1 MITTEQFE
9 HKLIEYLDG
18 ELSDAEK
25 REVEEYLQAHPE
37 AIDLKGDFSLL
48 CGAGKSIREST
59 FPADLLLEANRKL
72 AARLADS
79 RQEHVASTPIASNN
93 GSPETTPSRTWLP
106 NWRRRF
112 RPPVLAA
119 ALAALAI
126 LFVGVTQ
133 RAALADIANSLL
145 QRIVVT
151 FNDEPLSDS
160 QQQTFDELVEI
171 TETVDED
178 GEQVVTIN
186 VPTDQILQELGDEGG
201 ALKVRVI
208 GEQISE
214 AEVESANAFLDSF
227 ETALTTALH
236 RDHDHDIDR
245 AITISAVG
253 VPHTVY
259 EGSSDSTTVGEAI
272 FLGDITKLNLNS
284 LNLDSLRTVS
294 DSLIAAG
301 AAKIVSPSA
310 AKIGTQSPGVTEDKS
325 WGDIKKAAGS
335 TTDDAP

>member
-37 AIDLKGDFSLL
+37 VIELKGDFSLL
-48 CGAGKSIREST
+48 CAAGKSIREST

-72 AARLADS
+72 AARLDDS
-79 RQEHVASTPIASNN
+79 RQEHVAPIPVASSN
-93 GSPETTPSRTWLP
+93 GSPETVPSRTLLS
-106 NWRRRF
+106 NLRRRF

-119 ALAALAI
+119 ALAALA
-126 LFVGVTQ
+126 LLLVGAVTQ
-133 RAALADIANSLL
+133 RAALADIASSLL
-145 QRIVVT
+145 QRIAVT
-151 FNDEPLSDS
+151 FNDESLSDS

-171 TETVDED
+171 TETVDEHGD
-178 GEQVVTIN
+178 QVVTIN
-186 VPTDQILQELGDEGG
+186 ADSDQLSEEFGDGV
-201 ALKVRVI
+201 LKVRVI

-236 RDHDHDIDR
+236 HDHDIDQ
-245 AITISAVG
+245 AIVISAVG
-253 VPHTVY
+253 VPHTVH
-259 EGSSDSTTVGEAI
+259 EGSSDLKVGKAI
-272 FLGDITKLNLNS
+272 FLGDITQLNLDS
-284 LNLDSLRTVS
+284 LNLDSLQAVS

-301 AAKIVSPSA
+301 AAKISSPS
-310 AKIGTQSPGVTEDKS
+310 PDVTEDKS
-325 WGDIKKAAGS
+325 WGDIKKAVGS

>member
-37 AIDLKGDFSLL
+37 AIDLKGDFSRL
-48 CGAGKSIREST
+48 CAAGKSIREST

-79 RQEHVASTPIASNN
+79 RQENVASIPVASSN
-93 GSPETTPSRTWLP
+93 GSPETAPSQTWLP

-119 ALAALAI
+119 VLAALAI

-133 RAALADIANSLL
+133 RAALADIASSLL
-145 QRIVVT
+145 QRITVT
-151 FNDEPLSDS
+151 FNDESLSDS
-160 QQQTFDELVEI
+160 QQQAFGELVEI
-171 TETVDED
+171 TETVDENGD
-178 GEQVVTIN
+178 QVVTLN
-186 VPTDQILQELGDEGG
+186 TDSDQLSEEFGDGV
-201 ALKVRVI
+201 LKVRVF
-208 GEQISE
+208 GEQISD

-227 ETALTTALH
+227 ETALETALL

-245 AITISAVG
+245 SITISAVG

-259 EGSSDSTTVGEAI
+259 EGNSDSTTVGEAI
-272 FLGDITKLNLNS
+272 FLGDITQLDLNS

-301 AAKIVSPSA
+301 AAKIVSPSP
-310 AKIGTQSPGVTEDKS
+310 SVTEDKS
-325 WGDIKKAAGS
+325 WGDIKKAVGS
-335 TTDDAP
+335 TTDDSP

>member
-25 REVEEYLQAHPE
+25 REVENYLQAHPE
-37 AIDLKGDFSLL
+37 AINLKGDFSRL
-48 CGAGKSIREST
+48 CAAGRSIREST

-72 AARLADS
+72 AARLVDS
-79 RQEHVASTPIASNN
+79 RHKNVAPIPVASSN
-93 GSPETTPSRTWLP
+93 GSPETVPSRTLLS

-145 QRIVVT
+145 QRITVT
-151 FNDEPLSDS
+151 FNDESLSDS
-160 QQQTFDELVEI
+160 QQQAFDELVEI
-171 TETVDED
+171 TETVDENGD
-178 GEQVVTIN
+178 QVVTIN
-186 VPTDQILQELGDEGG
+186 ADSDQLSEEFGDGV
-201 ALKVRVI
+201 LKVRVI
-208 GEQISE
+208 GEQISD

-236 RDHDHDIDR
+236 RDHDHDIDQ
-245 AITISAVG
+245 AIVISAAG
-253 VPHTVY
+253 VPHGVY
-259 EGSSDSTTVGEAI
+259 EGSSDSTKEVKAL
-272 FLGDITKLNLNS
+272 FLGDITQLNLNS
-284 LNLDSLRTVS
+284 LNLDSLQAVS

-301 AAKIVSPSA
+301 AAKIVSPS
-310 AKIGTQSPGVTEDKS
+310 PGVAEDKS
-325 WGDIKKAAGS
+325 WGDIKRAAGS
-335 TTDDAP
+335 TTDDSP

>member
-48 CGAGKSIREST
+48 CAAGRSIRESA

-79 RQEHVASTPIASNN
+79 RQEDVAPISVASDN
-93 GSPETTPSRTWLP
+93 GSPETVPNRTLLS
-106 NWRRRF
+106 NRRRRL

-119 ALAALAI
+119 VLAALAI
-126 LFVGVTQ
+126 LTVGAVTQ
-133 RAALADIANSLL
+133 RAALADIASSLL

-171 TETVDED
+171 TETVDENGD
-178 GEQVVTIN
+178 QVVTIN

-208 GEQISE
+208 GDQISD
-214 AEVESANAFLDSF
+214 AEVERTNAFLDSF
-227 ETALTTALH
+227 ETALETAMG
-236 RDHDHDIDR
+236 IDKGVM
-245 AITISAVG
+245 IGAVG
-253 VPHTVY
+253 VPHVVDG
-259 EGSSDSTTVGEAI
+259 GSADLKVGKVGKAI
-272 FLGDITKLNLNS
+272 FLGDITQLNLDS
-284 LNLDSLRTVS
+284 LNLDSLQTVS

-301 AAKIVSPSA
+301 AAKIVSPS
-310 AKIGTQSPGVTEDKS
+310 PGVTEDKS
-325 WGDIKKAAGS
+325 WGDIKRAAGS
-335 TTDDAP
+335 TTDDSP

>member
-25 REVEEYLQAHPE
+25 REVEKYLQAHPE

-48 CGAGKSIREST
+48 CAAGKSIREST

-72 AARLADS
+72 AARLDDS
-79 RQEHVASTPIASNN
+79 RQEHVAPIPVASSN
-93 GSPETTPSRTWLP
+93 GSPEITPSRPLLS

-119 ALAALAI
+119 LAALAI
-126 LFVGVTQ
+126 LLVGAVTQ

-145 QRIVVT
+145 QRIAVT

-171 TETVDED
+171 TETVHDNGD
-178 GEQVVTIN
+178 QAVTIN
-186 VPTDQILQELGDEGG
+186 FGGATEATVDQILQELGDEDGVLSVVISG
-201 ALKVRVI
+201 DSSAVFSDLDSDSIVVNLISSRAALDLFSAASPDDITEEDGVLILKV
-208 GEQISE
+208 
-214 AEVESANAFLDSF
+214 D
-227 ETALTTALH
+227 
-236 RDHDHDIDR
+236 
-245 AITISAVG
+245 
-253 VPHTVY
+253 P
-259 EGSSDSTTVGEAI
+259 
-272 FLGDITKLNLNS
+272 
-284 LNLDSLRTVS
+284 DSL
-294 DSLIAAG
+294 
-301 AAKIVSPSA
+301 PPA
-310 AKIGTQSPGVTEDKS
+310 AKIGSQSPGVTEGKS

-335 TTDDAP
+335 STDHTH

>member
-37 AIDLKGDFSLL
+37 AIELKGDFSRL
-48 CGAGKSIREST
+48 CAAGKSIREST

-72 AARLADS
+72 AVRLADP
-79 RQEHVASTPIASNN
+79 RREDVAPTPIAFGN
-93 GSPETTPSRTWLP
+93 GSLESAPSQTLQS
-106 NWRRRF
+106 NWRRRL

-126 LFVGVTQ
+126 LLVGVVTQ

-145 QRIVVT
+145 QRITVT
-151 FNDEPLSDS
+151 FNNEPLSDS

-171 TETVDED
+171 TETVDEN

-201 ALKVRVI
+201 ALNVRII

-214 AEVESANAFLDSF
+214 AEVERANAFLDSF
-227 ETALTTALH
+227 ETALKTAHDLY
-236 RDHDHDIDR
+236 HDHDIDR
-245 AITISAVG
+245 AIMISAVG
-253 VPHTVY
+253 VPHTVH
-259 EGSSDSTTVGEAI
+259 EGSSDLKVGKAI
-272 FLGDITKLNLNS
+272 FLGDITQLNLNS
-284 LNLDSLRTVS
+284 LNLDSLETVS

-301 AAKIVSPSA
+301 AAKIVSPS
-310 AKIGTQSPGVTEDKS
+310 PGVTEDKS
-325 WGDIKKAAGS
+325 WGDIKRAVGS
-335 TTDDAP
+335 TTDDSP

>member
-48 CGAGKSIREST
+48 CAAGKSIRESN

-79 RQEHVASTPIASNN
+79 RPEDATSTPVASSN
-93 GSPETTPSRTWLP
+93 GSPETAPSRTWLP
-106 NWRRRF
+106 NWRRRL

-119 ALAALAI
+119 VLAALAI
-126 LFVGVTQ
+126 LLVGVVTQ

-160 QQQTFDELVEI
+160 QQQAFGELVEI
-171 TETVDED
+171 TETVDENGD
-178 GEQVVTIN
+178 QVVTLN
-186 VPTDQILQELGDEGG
+186 VPTDQILQELGDG
-201 ALKVRVI
+201 ALKV
-208 GEQISE
+208 
-214 AEVESANAFLDSF
+214 
-227 ETALTTALH
+227 
-236 RDHDHDIDR
+236 
-245 AITISAVG
+245 
-253 VPHTVY
+253 
-259 EGSSDSTTVGEAI
+259 
-272 FLGDITKLNLNS
+272 
-284 LNLDSLRTVS
+284 
-294 DSLIAAG
+294 
-301 AAKIVSPSA
+301 
-310 AKIGTQSPGVTEDKS
+310 
-325 WGDIKKAAGS
+325 
-335 TTDDAP
+335 

>member
-9 HKLIEYLDG
+9 NRLIEYLDG
-18 ELSDAEK
+18 ELSDAEN
-25 REVEEYLQAHPE
+25 REMEEYLQAHPE

-48 CGAGKSIREST
+48 SAAGKSIREST

-93 GSPETTPSRTWLP
+93 GSPETVPSRTWLP

-145 QRIVVT
+145 QRVTVT
-151 FNDEPLSDS
+151 FNDEPLSDA

-171 TETVDED
+171 TETVGEN

-186 VPTDQILQELGDEGG
+186 VPDQILQELGDEGG
-201 ALKVRVI
+201 ALNVRVL
-208 GEQISE
+208 GDQISD
-214 AEVESANAFLDSF
+214 AEVEKANAFLDSF
-227 ETALTTALH
+227 ETALTTAFELH
-236 RDHDHDIDR
+236 HDHDIDR
-245 AITISAVG
+245 STMISVAG
-253 VPHTVY
+253 VPHTVF
-259 EGSSDSTTVGEAI
+259 EGKSDSTKEVKAI
-272 FLGDITKLNLNS
+272 FLGDITQLDLNS
-284 LNLDSLRTVS
+284 LNLDSLQTVS

-301 AAKIVSPSA
+301 AAKIVSPS
-310 AKIGTQSPGVTEDKS
+310 PGVVEDQS
-325 WGDIKKAAGS
+325 WGDIKKAVGS
-335 TTDDAP
+335 STDDSP

>member
-9 HKLIEYLDG
+9 LKLIEYLDG

-48 CGAGKSIREST
+48 CAAGKSIREST

-72 AARLADS
+72 AARLADQ
-79 RQEHVASTPIASNN
+79 RREDVASTPVESYN
-93 GSPETTPSRTWLP
+93 GSPRTVPSRTRLS

-126 LFVGVTQ
+126 LLVGAVTQ
-133 RAALADIANSLL
+133 RAALADIASSLL

-151 FNDEPLSDS
+151 FNDESLSDS

-171 TETVDED
+171 TETVDENGD
-178 GEQVVTIN
+178 QVVTIN
-186 VPTDQILQELGDEGG
+186 ADSDQLSEEFGDGV
-201 ALKVRVI
+201 LKVRVI

-227 ETALTTALH
+227 ETALITALH
-236 RDHDHDIDR
+236 RDHDHDIDQ
-245 AITISAVG
+245 AIVISAAG
-253 VPHTVY
+253 VPH
-259 EGSSDSTTVGEAI
+259 GAMKEAPI
-272 FLGDITKLNLNS
+272 QQRK
-284 LNLDSLRTVS
+284 
-294 DSLIAAG
+294 
-301 AAKIVSPSA
+301 
-310 AKIGTQSPGVTEDKS
+310 
-325 WGDIKKAAGS
+325 
-335 TTDDAP
+335 

>member
-1 MITTEQFE
+1 MITTKQFE
-9 HKLIEYLDG
+9 HRLLEYLDG

-37 AIDLKGDFSLL
+37 AIGLEGDFSLL
-48 CGAGKSIREST
+48 CAAGRSIREST

-79 RQEHVASTPIASNN
+79 RHENVAPIPVASHN

-145 QRIVVT
+145 QRISVT

-160 QQQTFDELVEI
+160 QQQAFDEVVEI
-171 TETVDED
+171 TETLDENGD
-178 GEQVVTIN
+178 QVVTLN
-186 VPTDQILQELGDEGG
+186 VESDQLSEEFGDGV
-201 ALKVRVI
+201 LKVRVI
-208 GEQISE
+208 GDQISD
-214 AEVESANAFLDSF
+214 AEVERANSFLDSF
-227 ETALTTALH
+227 ETALATALDLH
-236 RDHDHDIDR
+236 HDHDTDR
-245 AITISAVG
+245 AIMVGAVG

-259 EGSSDSTTVGEAI
+259 EGSSDLKVGKAI
-272 FLGDITKLNLNS
+272 FLGDITQLNLNS
-284 LNLDSLRTVS
+284 LNLDSLQTVS

-301 AAKIVSPSA
+301 AAKIGSS
-310 AKIGTQSPGVTEDKS
+310 SPGVTEDKS

-335 TTDDAP
+335 TTDDSP

>member
-25 REVEEYLQAHPE
+25 REVEDYLQAHPE

-48 CGAGKSIREST
+48 CAAGKSIREST

-93 GSPETTPSRTWLP
+93 GSPETTPSRTGLP

-126 LFVGVTQ
+126 LLVGAVTQ
-133 RAALADIANSLL
+133 RAALADIASSLL

-151 FNDEPLSDS
+151 FNDESLSDS

-171 TETVDED
+171 TETVDENGD
-178 GEQVVTIN
+178 QVVTIN
-186 VPTDQILQELGDEGG
+186 TDSDQLSEEFGDGV
-201 ALKVRVI
+201 LKVRVI

-227 ETALTTALH
+227 ETALTTAFH
-236 RDHDHDIDR
+236 RDHDHDIDQ
-245 AITISAVG
+245 AIVISAAG
-253 VPHTVY
+253 VPYTVF
-259 EGSSDSTTVGEAI
+259 EGNSDSTKEVKAI
-272 FLGDITKLNLNS
+272 FLGDITQLNLNS
-284 LNLDSLRTVS
+284 LNLDSLQTVS
-294 DSLIAAG
+294 DSLIAVG
-301 AAKIVSPSA
+301 AAKIVSPS
-310 AKIGTQSPGVTEDKS
+310 PGVTKDKS
-325 WGDIKKAAGS
+325 WGDIKRAAGS

>member
-37 AIDLKGDFSLL
+37 AIELKGDFSRL
-48 CGAGKSIREST
+48 CAAGKSIREST

-79 RQEHVASTPIASNN
+79 RPEDATSTSVASSN
-93 GSPETTPSRTWLP
+93 GSLEIAPSRTRLS

-145 QRIVVT
+145 QRITVT
-151 FNDEPLSDS
+151 FNDEPLSDN

-253 VPHTVY
+253 VPNTVF
-259 EGSSDSTTVGEAI
+259 EGNSDSTKEVKAI
-272 FLGDITKLNLNS
+272 FLGDITQLNLNS
-284 LNLDSLRTVS
+284 LNLDSLQAVS

-301 AAKIVSPSA
+301 AAKIVSPS
-310 AKIGTQSPGVTEDKS
+310 PGVTEDKS
-325 WGDIKKAAGS
+325 WGEIKEAVGS
-335 TTDDAP
+335 TTDDSP

>member
-48 CGAGKSIREST
+48 CAAGKSIREST

-72 AARLADS
+72 AARLDDS
-79 RQEHVASTPIASNN
+79 RQEHVAPIPVASSN
-93 GSPETTPSRTWLP
+93 GSPETVPSRTLLS

-126 LFVGVTQ
+126 LLVGAVTQ
-133 RAALADIANSLL
+133 RAALADIASSLL

-160 QQQTFDELVEI
+160 QQQAFDELVEI
-171 TETVDED
+171 TETLDENGD
-178 GEQVVTIN
+178 QVVTIN
-186 VPTDQILQELGDEGG
+186 MEPDHLSQEFGDGP
-201 ALKVRVI
+201 LKVRII
-208 GEQISE
+208 GDQI
-214 AEVESANAFLDSF
+214 N
-227 ETALTTALH
+227 
-236 RDHDHDIDR
+236 
-245 AITISAVG
+245 G
-253 VPHTVY
+253 
-259 EGSSDSTTVGEAI
+259 
-272 FLGDITKLNLNS
+272 
-284 LNLDSLRTVS
+284 
-294 DSLIAAG
+294 
-301 AAKIVSPSA
+301 
-310 AKIGTQSPGVTEDKS
+310 Q
-325 WGDIKKAAGS
+325 
-335 TTDDAP
+335 